1 MNINGV
7 KNAIYEIVSRY
18 FAGAT
23 VAWGDTN
30 MTKPRLP
37 FITLK
42 LGDVQRALW
51 PNKKY
56 VNGEAV
62 YDYPSQAR
70 LTVNLFTRGKQV
82 LQGEGTAIRED
93 TSENDMMEFLNFVN
107 SDWFIQWEKGK
118 NIYIRPDGPVRPLSA
133 LTNDVNWEY
142 RSMAEF
148 VVAYTEIAEGA
159 TTVWSQNPSGGGS
172 KELADIT
179 NGWFDHVHIDY
190 ENDPIDKLEE

>member
-7 KNAIYEIVSRY
+7 RAAIYEIVSRY

-30 MTKPRLP
+30 MTKPMLP

-42 LGDVQRALW
+42 LGDVKRAMW
-51 PNKKY
+51 PNKRY
-56 VNGEAV
+56 VGGEPY
-62 YDYPSQAR
+62 YDYPSQVL
-70 LTVNLFTRGKQV
+70 LTVNLFTRGKKA
-82 LQGEGTAIRED
+82 LQGSDTAIRED

-107 SDWFIQWEKGK
+107 SDWFLSWEKQK
-118 NIYIRPDGPVRPLSA
+118 NIYIRPEGSVRNLTA

-142 RSMAEF
+142 RAMAEF
-148 VVAYTEIAEGA
+148 MVGYTEVASGA

-172 KELADIT
+172 EELADIT
-179 NGWFDHVHIDY
+179 NGYFDHVNLEY
-190 ENDPIDKLEE
+190 QNDPIDN

>member
-7 KNAIYEIVSRY
+7 RSAIYEIVSRY

-42 LGDVQRALW
+42 LGDVKRAMW

-56 VNGEAV
+56 VNGEPL
-62 YDYPSQAR
+62 YDYPSQVR
-70 LTVNLFTRGKQV
+70 LTMNLFKRGKKA
-82 LQGEGTAIRED
+82 LQGSDMAIRED
-93 TSENDMMEFLNFVN
+93 TSESDMMEFANFVN
-107 SDWFIQWEKGK
+107 SDWFISWEKGK
-118 NIYIRPDGPVRPLSA
+118 NIYIRPDGPIRNLST
-133 LTNDVNWEY
+133 LINDTSWEY

-148 VVAYTEIAEGA
+148 MVAYTEIASGA

-172 KELADIT
+172 EELANIT
-179 NGWFDHVHIDY
+179 DGYFDHVNLDY
-190 ENDPIDKLEE
+190 ENDPIEK